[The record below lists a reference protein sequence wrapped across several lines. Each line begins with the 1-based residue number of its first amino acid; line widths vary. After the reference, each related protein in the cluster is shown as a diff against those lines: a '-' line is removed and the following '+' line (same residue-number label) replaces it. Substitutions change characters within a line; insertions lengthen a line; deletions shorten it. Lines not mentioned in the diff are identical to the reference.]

1 MAVIDD
7 ILDQM
12 TIEEQVSLLSGEDFW
27 TTATVA
33 RLGVPKIKFT
43 DGPNGARGAGTLTGG
58 VKAACFPAAIA
69 LGASWNPDL
78 VEQMGASL
86 ARQAKSKGASVLLA
100 PTVNIHRTGL
110 NGRGF
115 ECYSEDPHLT
125 AETAVA
131 YIRGAQ
137 SQDVAASIKHFA
149 GNESE
154 IDRQTMSSDVDERTL
169 REIYLVPFER
179 AVKDAEVMAIM
190 ASYNR
195 LNGIH
200 TSENRWLLTTVLR
213 DDWGFDGVVMSDW
226 FGSHT
231 TVDAIE
237 AGLDLEMPGP
247 TRDRGEKLVHAVAC
261 GEVDADTVR
270 AAARR
275 VLTLLERVGAFA
287 KAPDFREQAIDLP
300 TDRELIRRLAVDGA
314 VLLKND
320 GVLPLDRVDLQK
332 IAIIGPNADATHVT
346 GGGSAQINAHYR
358 VSPLEG
364 IRQAVSR
371 ASEVLYAPGCANNRL
386 VRVVTGGV
394 SVEYFHG
401 RNCEGTPAH
410 IETADTGEFLW
421 FDLPNATLSP
431 VDFSVRITAIYVP
444 VETGEH
450 VFGLTNAGFA
460 KLFVDGELVING
472 HDGWTR
478 GENFFGTANTEQR
491 AVRTLEAAREYMIVV
506 EYASST
512 TMTAGVNL
520 AGVRFGV
527 ERPRGTREIDEAVRI
542 ARDAD
547 VAVLFVG
554 RSGEWDTEGL
564 DLPNLR
570 LPGRQEAL
578 IERVAEVNR
587 NTVVVLQTGGPV
599 EMPWLDSVRAV
610 LQIWYPGQELGH
622 AAADILFGDAEPGG
636 RLPLTFPKFLEDS
649 YSTNGDPSVY
659 PGVDGHVRYGEG
671 VFVGYRH
678 YVTRGVKPLFPFGF
692 GLGYTR
698 FEWGQA
704 SVDKDEMDE
713 AGIAVAID
721 VTNVGGRS
729 GSEVVQLYV
738 RPLAS
743 EVARPDM
750 ELRAFAKLTLP
761 PGATGR
767 AVMSIGPRDLSYFNV
782 ERRTFQADA
791 GDYEVLLAV
800 NANDVR
806 RRIRICLGSTW
817 LEKVPTVG
825 E

>member
-1 MAVIDD
+1 MIDE

-12 TIEEQVSLLSGEDFW
+12 TLEEQVSLLSGEDFW
-27 TTATVA
+27 TTAAVA

-58 VKAACFPAAIA
+58 VKAACFPAGIA

-125 AETAVA
+125 SETAVA
-131 YIRGAQ
+131 YIRGVQ
-137 SQDVAASIKHFA
+137 SQKVAASIKHFA

-154 IDRQTMSSDVDERTL
+154 IDRQTMSSDIDERTL
-169 REIYLVPFER
+169 REIYLQPFER
-179 AVKDAEVMAIM
+179 AVKDAGVMAIM

-195 LNGIH
+195 LNGVY
-200 TSENRWLLTTVLR
+200 TSENGWLLTTVLR
-213 DDWGFDGVVMSDW
+213 DGWGFDGVVMSDW

-231 TVDAIE
+231 TVEAIE
-237 AGLDLEMPGP
+237 AGLDMEMPGP
-247 TRDRGEKLVHAVAC
+247 TRDRGAKLVQAVTR
-261 GEVDADTVR
+261 GEVAAGTVR

-287 KAPDFREQAIDLP
+287 EAPDMREHAIDLP
-300 TDRELIRRLAVDGA
+300 TDRELIRRLAVEGA
-314 VLLKND
+314 VLLKNE
-320 GVLPLDRVDLQK
+320 GVLPLDRADLKK
-332 IAIIGPNADATHVT
+332 IAVIGPNADVAHVT

-364 IRQAVSR
+364 IRHAVSR
-371 ASEVLYAPGCANNRL
+371 DCEVHYVPGGANNRL
-386 VRVVTGGV
+386 VRVVTGEV
-394 SVEYFHG
+394 TVEYFQG
-401 RNCEGTPAH
+401 QNCEGTPVH
-410 IETADTGEFLW
+410 VETAETSEFLW
-421 FDLPNATLSP
+421 FDLPHPALSP
-431 VDFSVRITAIYVP
+431 IDFSVRIAATYVP
-444 VETGEH
+444 AEDGEH

-460 KLFVDGELVING
+460 KLFVDGELVIDG
-472 HDGWTR
+472 HNGWTR
-478 GENFFGTANTEQR
+478 GENYFGTANTEKR
-491 AVRTLEAAREYMIVV
+491 AVRTLRAARKYRVVIEYV
-506 EYASST
+506 SKT
-512 TMTAGVNL
+512 TVTAGVNL
-520 AGVRFGV
+520 AGVRFGI
-527 ERPRGTREIDEAVRI
+527 ERPCGTREIEEAVRI

-554 RSGEWDTEGL
+554 RNGEWDTEGL

-622 AAADILFGDAEPGG
+622 VAADILFGSAEPGG
-636 RLPLTFPKFLEDS
+636 RLPLTFPKFLEDG
-649 YSTNGDPSVY
+649 YPIHGNPSIY
-659 PGVDGHVRYGEG
+659 PGVGGHVRYDEG

-678 YVTRGVKPLFPFGF
+678 YVTRSVKPLFPFGF
-692 GLGYTR
+692 GLSYTR
-698 FEWGQA
+698 FEWGQV
-704 SVDKDEMDE
+704 SIDKCEMDV
-713 AGIAVAID
+713 AGITVAID
-721 VTNVGGRS
+721 VTNVGERL

-738 RPLAS
+738 RPLVS
-743 EVARPDM
+743 DVARPAM
-750 ELRAFAKLTLP
+750 ELRAFAKLTLH
-761 PGATGR
+761 PGMTGR
-767 AVMSIGPRDLSYFNV
+767 AVMTIGPRDLSYFSI

-791 GDYEVLLAV
+791 GDYEVLLAA

-806 RRIRICLGSTW
+806 RTIRIFLGSTW
-817 LEKVPTVG
+817 LEKETTAG